1 MCRYHEEYMCVTGI
15 TLTDRHLVRRTEYV
29 VVAGPENGT
38 SWSQIHHQQ
47 PRVPCSGQWGFGIS
61 CTDSDINEWWVANRP
76 TAERRHCTTATAC
89 QLLHASYCIDIT
101 NRQVG
106 IRILLAVI
114 SNAAGMLRVPST
126 IHRVPPYPY
135 V

>member
-1 MCRYHEEYMCVTGI
+1 VGPRYTISSRGYH
-15 TLTDRHLVRRTEYV
+15 
-29 VVAGPENGT
+29 
-38 SWSQIHHQQ
+38 
-47 PRVPCSGQWGFGIS
+47 VPASGFGIS
-61 CTDSDINEWWVANRP
+61 CTDQDINEWWVANRP

-126 IHRVPPYPY
+126 IHRVPHTRTCEWMGVY
-135 V
+135 VYVLEGYIVFPGCGAV